1 MHGIAIGTPLP
12 WKKRLL
18 FIIKDRKLQKSS
30 LNIDLS
36 HKVER
41 FISKKLMNIKDL
53 KWVGF

>member
-1 MHGIAIGTPLP
+1 MHGIALRTPLP

-18 FIIKDRKLQKSS
+18 FIVKDKKLQRSS
-30 LNIDLS
+30 LDVDLS

-53 KWVGF
+53 RWVGF